1 MVYLPWIAIA
11 AGIGKGINMT
21 CQYISWVLLVL
32 VRWLVRRFGV
42 GEGLPTW

>member
-21 CQYISWVLLVL
+21 CQYIGWVLLVL
-32 VRWLVRRFGV
+32 VRWLVGWFVV
-42 GEGLPTW
+42 GEGLLTW